1 MVNLNVGNLQMR
13 EARNEKNTMYDETD
27 LHGAFSV
34 AEQTKTQTD
43 APKAQDYIN
52 DLKGEDYDSL
62 STSEKV
68 ELLESL
74 FVILKSFSDLGH
86 GLDPVN
92 KLIEQF
98 ETSSEESVPVI
109 DCEDATDDEK

>member
-1 MVNLNVGNLQMR
+1 MR
-13 EARNEKNTMYDETD
+13 EARNEKKMYDETE

-43 APKAQDYIN
+43 APKAQDYIE

-74 FVILKSFSDLGH
+74 FIIMKSFVNLGY

-92 KLIEQF
+92 KLIEEF
-98 ETSSEESVPVI
+98 ENSSVEPALLI
-109 DCEDATDDEK
+109 DCEDATDEE

>member
-1 MVNLNVGNLQMR
+1 MN
-13 EARNEKNTMYDETD
+13 EARNEKKMYEDTD

-34 AEQTKTQTD
+34 AEQTKTQAD
-43 APKAQDYIN
+43 APQAKDYLENI
-52 DLKGEDYDSL
+52 KGEDYDSL

-74 FVILKSFSDLGH
+74 FVIMKSFVSLGH

-92 KLIEQF
+92 KLIAEF
-98 ETSSEESVPVI
+98 ETSSEEPVAMI
-109 DCEDATDDEK
+109 DYEDATDEE

>member
-1 MVNLNVGNLQMR
+1 MR
-13 EARNEKNTMYDETD
+13 DEQD
-27 LHGAFSV
+27 LHAAFTDTESPHTQAGAP
-34 AEQTKTQTD
+34 Q
-43 APKAQDYIN
+43 AQDYIE

-74 FVILKSFSDLGH
+74 FIIMKSFVNLGY

-92 KLIEQF
+92 KLIAEF
-98 ETSSEESVPVI
+98 ETSSVEPVGMI
-109 DCEDATDDEK
+109 DCHIQSGEDATDDEK